1 MAINLTGGV
10 GSTHPATSSPGI
22 SLPYLDQDVVLATEL
37 TGNRRPF
44 IARTANGTSR
54 ANIALEIPANAL
66 LSRFDLKVTAT
77 RADLTRAAAI
87 ADVRPATTEDGTAAL
102 VIDFGTMR
110 TVNQV
115 LFPAI
120 SGLLERPVDLALP
133 WLGTQFVD
141 NSDGVA
147 LKVSANVQRTFDGA
161 RYTLLV
167 HAFPEMRTERLMIKF
182 GVNEGTLDMAL
193 LAEQIEVALPELPA
207 DLSLRLSG
215 GAPVWE
221 HAGPVE
227 PGSSTALDADGWTAN
242 GERLVPLADAL
253 APFVGDATSTADQS
267 ITVELESRVPGK
279 LALEVATRDELALH
293 RVFISGE
300 ADFDVDFVQEG
311 ATGFDLSVP
320 HPGGQLRTVRGLRLS
335 LSGAPGPVRILPP
348 LGPDANGLAHLLLGH
363 GRAACVRLDG
373 ADGIAQITGVRL
385 PLQTTAAGAEARIV
399 LWEDAGG
406 FPGTAIAEAVS
417 EPLRIEGSG
426 SYADLA
432 NNPDFDTWHTF
443 VFDAL
448 PFDAA
453 APPWAALIVSRGE
466 VSWSL
471 ATALPDVRPVRLG
484 PPEGP
489 WRAPP
494 AVFAASSV
502 LGSASGRLRV
512 VGEASETEPLAP
524 YLLSV
529 GTAVNG
535 LPVTPVSDGLRLEF
549 AALNQALGAVSAE
562 PLQVQLTSRTT
573 GILNVNQVDVVTD
586 V

>member
-1 MAINLTGGV
+1 VAVNLTGGV
-10 GSTHPATSSPGI
+10 GSTHVASSGGAG
-22 SLPYLDQDVVLATEL
+22 LERYLKEGAILAT
-37 TGNRRPF
+37 GVVDSRQRF
-44 IARTANGTSR
+44 SARTANGTTR
-54 ANIALEIPANAL
+54 VNLVLGVPANAL
-66 LSRFDLKVTAT
+66 LSRFDLKITAA

-87 ADVRPATTEDGTAAL
+87 ADVRPATVDDGSAAL

-115 LFPAI
+115 LFPSV
-120 SGLLERPVDLALP
+120 SGLSERPVDRALP

-141 NSDGVA
+141 DGDGVV
-147 LKVSANVQRTFDGA
+147 LKVSASVLRSFDGA
-161 RYTLLV
+161 HYTLLV
-167 HAFPEMRTERLMIKF
+167 HAFPETRTERLMIKF
-182 GVNEGTLDMAL
+182 GVSEGALDMAL

-207 DLSLRLSG
+207 DLSLRLNG

-221 HAGPVE
+221 HAGSVE
-227 PGSSTALDADGWTAN
+227 LGSSPALDADGWTAD
-242 GERLVPLADAL
+242 GERLVALADAL
-253 APFVGDATSTADQS
+253 APLVGDATGATDQT

-279 LALEVATRDELALH
+279 LALEPATRDELALH

-300 ADFDVDFVQEG
+300 ADVDVDFVQEG

-320 HPGGQLRTVRGLRLS
+320 HPGGQLRTARGLRLS
-335 LSGAPGPVRILPP
+335 LTGAPGPVRILPP
-348 LGPDANGLAHLLLGH
+348 LGPDASGLAHLVLGN

-373 ADGIAQITGVRL
+373 ADGIVEITGVRL
-385 PLQTTAAGAEARIV
+385 PLQTTAAGAEARVV

-417 EPLRIEGSG
+417 EPLTIDGTGGS
-426 SYADLA
+426 ADLA
-432 NNPDFDTWHTF
+432 NADPWHTF

-448 PFDAA
+448 PFDAT

-471 ATALPDVRPVRLG
+471 ATASPDTRPVRLG

-489 WRAPP
+489 WHAPP
-494 AVFAASSV
+494 AVFSASTV
-502 LGSASGRLRV
+502 LGSASGRIRV
-512 VGEASETEPLAP
+512 VGRASEAEPLAP

-529 GTAVNG
+529 GAAVDG
-535 LPVTPVSDGLRLEF
+535 LPVTPVEDGLRLEF

-562 PLQVQLTSRTT
+562 PLHVRITSRTT
-573 GILNVNQVDVVTD
+573 GILNVKEVDVVTD